1 MGGAIPATEVIHAI
15 ALPFFVDN
23 AGKRVRDSETEMRKV
38 CQLLFVAACGLCTSQ
53 VASAGA
59 QAAHGA
65 DPALAWTTF
74 QDPFEK
80 AFTVEAPQGWTVR
93 GGLFRMGYSDE
104 RPMVDMTSPDGRVSV
119 RLGDVSIPVFTAPS
133 QYHAREGEV
142 YDLGAQAQL
151 VVARYRTGP
160 EFAALYARG
169 RFAQVC
175 RNPAADAGNVDLVVP
190 DYLPL
195 DAGGHTSTGQIAYRC
210 ASGSI
215 AFAFARTAA
224 QGALWET
231 PTLGSFMAPADRVA
245 VARAVLL
252 HCARSFH
259 LSPAWLAYQKKMDA
273 YALDYQR
280 ARQQQR
286 RDDIGRQVQQFESQ
300 MAAMRSQV
308 DAFRRHQDAQAAQVT
323 GFTQALR
330 GVTPTLDPMTGETR
344 EVWTGPNANYWSNS
358 TGGVVNSN
366 SAPGPGWRQLQV
378 TSPN

>member
-1 MGGAIPATEVIHAI
+1 
-15 ALPFFVDN
+15 
-23 AGKRVRDSETEMRKV
+23 VRNFETEMRKQF
-38 CQLLFVAACGLCTSQ
+38 QLTLFAVSAAFFSGTLS
-53 VASAGA
+53 AAGA
-59 QAAHGA
+59 QPARATA
-65 DPALAWTTF
+65 PALAWTTF

-80 AFTVEAPQGWTVR
+80 SFTVDVPQGWTAR

-104 RPMVDMTSPDGRVSV
+104 RPMVDVTSPDGRINV
-119 RLGDVSIPVFTAPS
+119 RLGDLSIPVFTVPS
-133 QYHAREGEV
+133 QNHMREGEV

-169 RFAQVC
+169 RFAQSC
-175 RNPAADAGNVDLVVP
+175 RKPAADTGNVDFVVP
-190 DYLPL
+190 DYLPQ
-195 DAGGHTSTGQIAYRC
+195 DAPPAETSTGQIAYRC

-215 AFAFARTAA
+215 AFAFARTSKVGA
-224 QGALWET
+224 ALWGAA
-231 PTLGSFMAPADRVA
+231 TLGSFVAPPDQVA
-245 VARAVLL
+245 AARAVLL
-252 HCARSFH
+252 RCAQSFK
-259 LSPAWLAYQKKMDA
+259 LSPEWLAYQKKMDA

-286 RDDIGRQVQQFESQ
+286 REEIGRQVQQFESQ

-308 DAFRRHQDAQAAQVT
+308 DSFRQHQAAQSAQVE

-344 EVWTGPNANYWSNS
+344 EVWTGPASSYWSNS
-358 TGGVVNSN
+358 AGGVVNSN
-366 SAPGPGWRQLQV
+366 SSPGAGWHQLQV